1 MLQRII
7 QEVRRIMRRFDLF
20 TSDEEIATI
29 GKGLLDR
36 TLPKTAWTHA
46 AHFAA
51 TLWLIQCRP
60 EVEIVR
66 EMPGIIRGYNEA
78 TGGAN
83 TDTSGYHETIT
94 QASIRAARAFLAEA
108 APRPLFVTCN
118 ALMHSRLGTPEWL
131 LEYWTRS
138 RLFSV
143 EARREWLEPDIKS
156 LPF

>member
-1 MLQRII
+1 
-7 QEVRRIMRRFDLF
+7 MRRFDPF

-29 GKGLLDR
+29 GNGLLDR
-36 TLPKTAWTHA
+36 TLPKTASTHA

-51 TLWLIQCRP
+51 TLWLLQCRP
-60 EVEIVR
+60 ELEISR

-83 TDTSGYHETIT
+83 TETSGYHETIT
-94 QASIRAARAFLAEA
+94 QASIRAARAFLAL
-108 APRPLFVTCN
+108 APPLPLFATCN
-118 ALMHSRLGTPEWL
+118 ALMQSRLGSPEWL
-131 LEYWTRS
+131 LAYWTRS

-143 EARREWLEPDIKS
+143 EARREWLGPDIKS

>member
-1 MLQRII
+1 
-7 QEVRRIMRRFDLF
+7 VRRFDPF

-29 GKGLLDR
+29 GYGLLDR
-36 TLPKTAWTHA
+36 TLRKTAWTHA
-46 AHFAA
+46 AHCAA

-60 EVEIVR
+60 EMEISR

-83 TDTSGYHETIT
+83 TDASGYHETIT
-94 QASIRAARAFLAEA
+94 QASIRAARAFLVEA
-108 APRPLFVTCN
+108 PPQPLFVTCN
-118 ALMHSRLGTPEWL
+118 ALMQSRLGSPEWL

-143 EARREWLEPDIKS
+143 EARRVWLEPDIKS

>member
-1 MLQRII
+1 
-7 QEVRRIMRRFDLF
+7 MRSFIPFR
-20 TSDEEIATI
+20 SDEEIATI
-29 GKGLLDR
+29 GHGLLDR
-36 TLPKTAWTHA
+36 TLPKTVWTHA

-51 TLWLIQCRP
+51 TLWLLRYRP
-60 EVEIVR
+60 EVDLSR
-66 EMPGIIRGYNEA
+66 AMPDIIRGYNEA

-94 QASIRAARAFLAEA
+94 LASIRAARAFLVEA
-108 APRPLFVTCN
+108 PPQPLFVTCN
-118 ALMHSRLGTPEWL
+118 ALMRSRLGAPEWL

-143 EARREWLEPDIKS
+143 EARREWLEPDIKR

>member
-1 MLQRII
+1 
-7 QEVRRIMRRFDLF
+7 MRRFDPF
-20 TSDEEIATI
+20 TSDDEISAI
-29 GKGLLDR
+29 GRGLLDR
-36 TLPKTAWTHA
+36 TLPKTVWTHA

-51 TLWLIQCRP
+51 TLWLLQCRP
-60 EVEIVR
+60 EVEISR

-94 QASIRAARAFLAEA
+94 QASIRAARTFLMEA
-108 APRPLFVTCN
+108 PPRPLFVTCN
-118 ALMHSRLGTPEWL
+118 ALMLSRLGQPDWL
-131 LEYWTRS
+131 LEYWSRP

-143 EARREWLEPDIKS
+143 EARRAWLEPDLQR

>member
-1 MLQRII
+1 
-7 QEVRRIMRRFDLF
+7 MRTFVPF
-20 TSDEEIATI
+20 CSDDEIETI
-29 GKGLLDR
+29 GLGLLDR
-36 TLPKTAWTHA
+36 TLPKTMWTHA

-51 TLWLIQCRP
+51 TLWLLQCRP
-60 EVEIVR
+60 DVELSR

-94 QASIRAARAFLAEA
+94 QASIRAARAFLSDGLR
-108 APRPLFVTCN
+108 RPLFVTCN
-118 ALMHSRLGTPEWL
+118 ALMQSRLGEPEWL

-143 EARREWLEPDIKS
+143 EARRAWIEPDIKE